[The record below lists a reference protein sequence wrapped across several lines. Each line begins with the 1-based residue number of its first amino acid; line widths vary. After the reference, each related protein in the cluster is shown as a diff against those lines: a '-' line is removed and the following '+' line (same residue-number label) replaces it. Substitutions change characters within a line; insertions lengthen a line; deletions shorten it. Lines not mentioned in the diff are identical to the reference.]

1 MQLGCTSI
9 YIHIRFN
16 KSIHVKEELR
26 ALLAQ
31 SRSILAL
38 CARSAGVDFETYRAA
53 RQRRAAAAAQR
64 GLGGMAR
71 VATGPGDEQCF
82 DCDAPCA
89 QDAWIS
95 LNHATFLCIQC
106 AGTHR
111 ALGVHISFVRSLE
124 LDDIKASEAA
134 LMGQGGNARFR
145 DFLLGRGVPRHVW
158 LALALDLRYHTP
170 AADLYRRVL
179 AAEAAGRAPPAEMER
194 VRPPARPVAPRRP
207 TAVPKPAG
215 LPRACALCKR
225 RFWLLERRHRCRKCG
240 RCVCAA
246 CSPDES
252 ARPLPGQEQG
262 GRVRQC
268 VLCVPKA
275 ARTLPG
281 IGPA

>member
-1 MQLGCTSI
+1 
-9 YIHIRFN
+9 
-16 KSIHVKEELR
+16 
-26 ALLAQ
+26 
-31 SRSILAL
+31 
-38 CARSAGVDFETYRAA
+38 
-53 RQRRAAAAAQR
+53 
-64 GLGGMAR
+64 MAR

-89 QDAWIS
+89 DDAWIS

-106 AGTHR
+106 AGAHR

-124 LDDIKASEAA
+124 LDAIKESEAA
-134 LMGQGGNARFR
+134 LMRQGGNARFR
-145 DFLLGRGVPRHVW
+145 DFLLSKGVPRHVW

-179 AAEAAGRAPPAEMER
+179 AAEAAGQIPPAEMER
-194 VRPPARPVAPRRP
+194 VRPPARAPGPPRR
-207 TAVPKPAG
+207 AAPALG
-215 LPRACALCKR
+215 ARPGGPPLACELCKR
-225 RFWLLERRHRCRKCG
+225 RFWLLERRHCCRKCG
-240 RCVCAA
+240 RSVCAA

-252 ARPLPGQEQG
+252 ARPVPGGEG
-262 GRVRQC
+262 GPVRHC